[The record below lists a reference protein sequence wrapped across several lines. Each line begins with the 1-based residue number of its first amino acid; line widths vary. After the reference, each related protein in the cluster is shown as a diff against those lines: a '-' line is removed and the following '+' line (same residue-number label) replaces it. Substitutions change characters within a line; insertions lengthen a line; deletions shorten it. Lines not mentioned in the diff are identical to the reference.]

1 MSAIAAGIDPLP
13 DGTEQLPPTVIARKR
28 RWFRR
33 LPGKAKVGAAI
44 LAVFILVAIIG
55 PTIAPFDPT
64 ATTPG
69 QALPLGA
76 ERHPPARHHR
86 HRPGRA
92 LPAARRHALDGRA
105 RAAHRSDRDVLSVV
119 IGMSAGFLGG
129 ASDEGLSLLANVFLV
144 LPALPL
150 LVVILGYLPHSGEL
164 PTAIVL
170 SALGWPWGARVIRA
184 QTLSLRNRDYVAAA
198 RESGERTW
206 RIILFEIF
214 PNEIGLI
221 AASFVGTV
229 LYAILTSVALAFL
242 GVADLSKWSFGT
254 MLYWAQNGNAVQLNA
269 WWWYAPPGICVALL
283 GMSLV
288 LLNFGLDELGNPR
301 LRAAGRAA
309 DRAPHVAAV
318 RPDAGPARSATGDSV
333 SAVTE
338 PGARPHRRGG
348 RRDTRA
354 RARHP
359 RPVDRLSIGRRRRPR
374 GARRVARAGAGRGR
388 RPRRRERLRQVD
400 ARVRV
405 DPAAAPAGGDHRRQ
419 RHLPRPPRRPGGVDV
434 LAAKPG
440 QLRALRWRE
449 IAIVFQSAM
458 NSLNPVLRVSDQLLD
473 AVGAHLQLTDEQRHD
488 RIVELIE
495 MVGIPAR
502 G

>member
-13 DGTEQLPPTVIARKR
+13 DGTEQPPPAVIARR
-28 RWFRR
+28 RGWLRR
-33 LPGKAKVGAAI
+33 VPGKAKVGAAI
-44 LAVFILVAIIG
+44 LGLFVLIAVIG

-64 ATTPG
+64 ASTPG
-69 QALPLGA
+69 QALPLGPTTTHLLGTTA
-76 ERHPPARHHR
+76 T
-86 HRPGRA
+86 GQ
-92 LPAARRHALDGRA
+92 
-105 RAAHRSDRDVLSVV
+105 DVLSQLLVGTRSTVV
-119 IGMSAGFLGG
+119 LGLLTGVIATMLAIVVGMSAGFLGG

-198 RESGERTW
+198 RESGESSW

-301 LRAAGRAA
+301 LRAAGS
-309 DRAPHVAAV
+309 V
-318 RPDAGPARSATGDSV
+318 RV
-333 SAVTE
+333 
-338 PGARPHRRGG
+338 G
-348 RRDTRA
+348 RRTW
-354 RARHP
+354 
-359 RPVDRLSIGRRRRPR
+359 RPSDPTPVVRDE
-374 GARRVARAGAGRGR
+374 
-388 RPRRRERLRQVD
+388 RRE
-400 ARVRV
+400 
-405 DPAAAPAGGDHRRQ
+405 
-419 RHLPRPPRRPGGVDV
+419 
-434 LAAKPG
+434 LA
-440 QLRALRWRE
+440 
-449 IAIVFQSAM
+449 
-458 NSLNPVLRVSDQLLD
+458 
-473 AVGAHLQLTDEQRHD
+473 
-488 RIVELIE
+488 
-495 MVGIPAR
+495 
-502 G
+502 

>member
-13 DGTEQLPPTVIARKR
+13 DGTEQLPPAVIARKR
-28 RWFRR
+28 GWLRR

-44 LAVFILVAIIG
+44 LALFILVAVIG

-69 QALPLGA
+69 QALPLGPTTTHLLGTTA
-76 ERHPPARHHR
+76 T
-86 HRPGRA
+86 GQ
-92 LPAARRHALDGRA
+92 
-105 RAAHRSDRDVLSVV
+105 DVLSQLLVGTRSTVVLGLLTGVIATLLAVV

-198 RESGERTW
+198 RESGESGW

-242 GVADLSKWSFGT
+242 GVADLSQWSYGT

-283 GMSLV
+283 GMSMV
-288 LLNFGLDELGNPR
+288 LLNFGLDELGNPQ
-301 LRAAGRAA
+301 LRAAGAA
-309 DRAPHVAAV
+309 R
-318 RPDAGPARSATGDSV
+318 
-333 SAVTE
+333 
-338 PGARPHRRGG
+338 
-348 RRDTRA
+348 
-354 RARHP
+354 
-359 RPVDRLSIGRRRRPR
+359 IGRRKWRPSDPTPVMR
-374 GARRVARAGAGRGR
+374 DQ
-388 RPRRRERLRQVD
+388 PRET
-400 ARVRV
+400 A
-405 DPAAAPAGGDHRRQ
+405 
-419 RHLPRPPRRPGGVDV
+419 
-434 LAAKPG
+434 
-440 QLRALRWRE
+440 
-449 IAIVFQSAM
+449 
-458 NSLNPVLRVSDQLLD
+458 
-473 AVGAHLQLTDEQRHD
+473 
-488 RIVELIE
+488 
-495 MVGIPAR
+495 
-502 G
+502 